1 MASRQKPAETIREE
15 AVNVHLALLLSQRGV
30 TAKAERRSRRGVP
43 DVRVS
48 LRSGLILL
56 ECKWQGSETQL
67 ETQLQERQAAFP
79 EALATIGV
87 LCPVQL
93 CLEVVYT

>member
-1 MASRQKPAETIREE
+1 MATPASASETIREE

-30 TAKAERRSRRGVP
+30 AAKAERRSRRGVP
-43 DVRVS
+43 DVRVT

-67 ETQLQERQAAFP
+67 EAQLQERQAAFP

-87 LCPVQL
+87 LYP
-93 CLEVVYT
+93 ER